1 MLFKPVGVGTPAQL
15 SSFATRDL
23 ERFVTVVPLR

>member
-1 MLFKPVGVGTPAQL
+1 MLFRPVGVATPAQL

-23 ERFVTVVPLR
+23 ERFLTLVPVR